1 MLSHNFFIKPARFG
15 KINFA
20 TRFPKKKREREREKL
35 CSEGSVIT
43 IYLAALYVYYGP

>member
-1 MLSHNFFIKPARFG
+1 MLSHNFFIKSARFG

-20 TRFPKKKREREREKL
+20 TRFQTKKREREKL